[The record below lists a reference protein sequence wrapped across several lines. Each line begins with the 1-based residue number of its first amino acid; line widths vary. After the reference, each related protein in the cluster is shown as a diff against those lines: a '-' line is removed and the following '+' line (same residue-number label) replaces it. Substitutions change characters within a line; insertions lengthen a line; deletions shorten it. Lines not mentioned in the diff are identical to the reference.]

1 MTDPHTSMSLAAILV
16 LTVVVMV
23 LLVGWLAVVFLAAR
37 EPGAGGARPGGE
49 DPARP
54 AGRVPAGQPGGPH
67 RSPVTTR
74 RASRCRLA
82 PGSPGER
89 RAGFP
94 AGPARL
100 AC

>member
-49 DPARP
+49 DPARAAEPDAVPSRGGVP
-54 AGRVPAGQPGGPH
+54 AGPGARRPAGGPAPQPGDGAAGESLPLGAGQPG
-67 RSPVTTR
+67 
-74 RASRCRLA
+74 
-82 PGSPGER
+82 
-89 RAGFP
+89 
-94 AGPARL
+94 
-100 AC
+100 